1 MRLLLVIAALLLFA
15 GYSNLI
21 QLSDLTEVATFIL
34 CEESSESEE
43 DNKSEKDY
51 KKNKFDKHP
60 YSYDCPSLLIF
71 ISNQIKYFHKSGL
84 CLKGHC
90 ALIDQPPET

>member
-1 MRLLLVIAALLLFA
+1 MRLLLVIGTLLLFT
-15 GYSNLI
+15 GFSNLI
-21 QLSDLTEVATFIL
+21 QLSELTEVVTFIW
-34 CEESSESEE
+34 CEESESEE

-60 YSYDCPSLLIF
+60 HSFDCPSLLIY
-71 ISNQIKYFHKSGL
+71 ISNQIKYFHQSGL

-90 ALIDQPPET
+90 ALIDQPPEV

>member
-1 MRLLLVIAALLLFA
+1 MRYLLVIAALLLFA

-21 QLSDLTEVATFIL
+21 QLSDLTEVATFMV
-34 CEESSESEE
+34 CEEPESEE
-43 DNKSEKDY
+43 DNKSEKEF

-60 YSYDCPSLLIF
+60 HSYDCPFLLNF
-71 ISNQIKYFHKSGL
+71 ISSQIKYFHKSGL

-90 ALIDQPPET
+90 ALIDQPPEL